1 MKIEAKGQM
10 RKALK
15 NRGAASTVKVQE
27 PFKLAAIGVLWFWL
41 VAFAL
46 LPNLLVAI
54 ASFLTRGD
62 SEFVAFTLTLS
73 SYRRLLDPLYLDVLL
88 DSLWLASVTTTLC
101 LLLGY
106 PFAYLLTRSP
116 ARWRPLLLLLVIV
129 PFWTSSLVRIYAM
142 MIVLKTQGLLNQ
154 TLLGLGLIAEPL
166 ELLYTEPAVILG
178 MLYTLLPFMIL
189 PLYAALEKLDDRL
202 IEAACDLGAGKMTIF
217 LRIVVPLTLPGIIA
231 GSLLTFLPGLGMFYV
246 ADLLGGAKTLLV
258 GNLIRDQFLSA
269 RDWPFGAAASVLL
282 TLLMGLLLWAY
293 YLSARR
299 ANRGLP

>member
-1 MKIEAKGQM
+1 MNI
-10 RKALK
+10 R
-15 NRGAASTVKVQE
+15 E
-27 PFKLAAIGVLWFWL
+27 PFKLVAIGALWFWL
-41 VAFAL
+41 MAFAL
-46 LPNLLVAI
+46 LPNLLVVV
-54 ASFLTRGD
+54 ASLLTRGD
-62 SEFVAFTLTLS
+62 NEFVAFTLTLS

-88 DSLWLASVTTTLC
+88 DSLWLAAATTTLC

-106 PFAYLLTRSP
+106 PFAYLLTRTSS
-116 ARWRPLLLLLVIV
+116 RWRPLLLLLVIV
-129 PFWTSSLVRIYAM
+129 PFWTSSLVRTYAI

-154 TLLGLGLIAEPL
+154 ALLGLGLIAEPL
-166 ELLYTEPAVILG
+166 ALLYTETAVILG

-189 PLYAALEKLDDRL
+189 PLYAALEKLDHRL
-202 IEAACDLGAGKMTIF
+202 IEAARDLGAGKITIF
-217 LRIVVPLTLPGIIA
+217 LRIVIPLTLPGIIA

-282 TLLMGLLLWAY
+282 TLLMGLLLWGY

>member
-1 MKIEAKGQM
+1 MNI
-10 RKALK
+10 R
-15 NRGAASTVKVQE
+15 E
-27 PFKLAAIGVLWFWL
+27 PFKLVAIGALWFWL
-41 VAFAL
+41 MAFAL
-46 LPNLLVAI
+46 LPNLLVAV
-54 ASFLTRGD
+54 ASLLTRGD
-62 SEFVAFTLTLS
+62 NEFVAFTLTLS

-88 DSLWLASVTTTLC
+88 DSLWLAAATTALC

-116 ARWRPLLLLLVIV
+116 VRWRPLLLLLVIV
-129 PFWTSSLVRIYAM
+129 PFWTSSLVRTYAI

-154 TLLGLGLIAEPL
+154 ALLGLGLIAEPL
-166 ELLYTEPAVILG
+166 ELLYTETAVILG

-189 PLYAALEKLDDRL
+189 PLYAALEKLDHRL
-202 IEAACDLGAGKMTIF
+202 IEAARDLGAGKITIF
-217 LRIVVPLTLPGIIA
+217 LRIAIPLTLPGIIA

-282 TLLMGLLLWAY
+282 TLLMGLLLWGY

>member
-1 MKIEAKGQM
+1 MNI
-10 RKALK
+10 R
-15 NRGAASTVKVQE
+15 E
-27 PFKLAAIGVLWFWL
+27 PFKLVAIGALWFWL
-41 VAFAL
+41 MAFAL
-46 LPNLLVAI
+46 LPNLLVAV
-54 ASFLTRGD
+54 ASLLTRGD
-62 SEFVAFTLTLS
+62 NEFVAFTLTLS

-88 DSLWLASVTTTLC
+88 DSLWLAAATTTLC

-106 PFAYLLTRSP
+106 PFAYLLTRTSS
-116 ARWRPLLLLLVIV
+116 RWRPLLLLLVIV
-129 PFWTSSLVRIYAM
+129 PFWTSSLVRTYAI

-154 TLLGLGLIAEPL
+154 ALLGLGLIAEPL
-166 ELLYTEPAVILG
+166 ELLYTETAVILG

-189 PLYAALEKLDDRL
+189 PLYAALEKLDHRL
-202 IEAACDLGAGKMTIF
+202 IEAARDLGAGKITIF
-217 LRIVVPLTLPGIIA
+217 LRIVIPLTLPGIIA

-282 TLLMGLLLWAY
+282 TLLMGLLLWGY

>member
-1 MKIEAKGQM
+1 M
-10 RKALK
+10 RI
-15 NRGAASTVKVQE
+15 RE
-27 PFKLAAIGVLWFWL
+27 PFKLIAIGALWFWL
-41 VAFAL
+41 IAFAL
-46 LPNLLVAI
+46 LPNLLVAV
-54 ASFLTRGD
+54 ASVLTRGD
-62 SEFVAFTLTLS
+62 NEFVVFTLTLS

-88 DSLWLASVTTTLC
+88 DSLWLAAATTALC

-116 ARWRPLLLLLVIV
+116 VRWRPLLLLLVIV
-129 PFWTSSLVRIYAM
+129 PFWTSSLVRTYAI

-166 ELLYTEPAVILG
+166 ELLYTESAVILG

-189 PLYAALEKLDDRL
+189 PLYAALEKLDPRL
-202 IEAACDLGAGKMTIF
+202 IEAARDLGAGKITIF
-217 LRIVVPLTLPGIIA
+217 LRIVIPLTLPGIIA

>member
-1 MKIEAKGQM
+1 
-10 RKALK
+10 
-15 NRGAASTVKVQE
+15 VKVQE
-27 PFKLAAIGVLWFWL
+27 PFKRAAIGVLGFWL

-62 SEFVAFTLTLS
+62 SEFVTFTLTLS

-88 DSLWLASVTTTLC
+88 DSLWLASTTTTLC

-116 ARWRPLLLLLVIV
+116 VRWRPLLLLLVIV

-154 TLLGLGLIAEPL
+154 ALLGLGLIAEPL
-166 ELLYTEPAVILG
+166 DLLYTEPAVILG

-202 IEAACDLGAGKMTIF
+202 IEAARDLGAGKMTIF

>member
-1 MKIEAKGQM
+1 M
-10 RKALK
+10 RI
-15 NRGAASTVKVQE
+15 RE
-27 PFKLAAIGVLWFWL
+27 PFKLIAIGALWFWL
-41 VAFAL
+41 IAFAL
-46 LPNLLVAI
+46 LPNLLVAV
-54 ASFLTRGD
+54 ASVLTRGD
-62 SEFVAFTLTLS
+62 NEFVVFTLTLS

-88 DSLWLASVTTTLC
+88 DSLWLAAATTTLC

-116 ARWRPLLLLLVIV
+116 VRWRPLLLLLVIV
-129 PFWTSSLVRIYAM
+129 PFWTSSLVRTYAI

-166 ELLYTEPAVILG
+166 ELLYTESAVILG

-189 PLYAALEKLDDRL
+189 PLYAALEKLDPRL
-202 IEAACDLGAGKMTIF
+202 IEAARDLGAGKITIF
-217 LRIVVPLTLPGIIA
+217 LRIVIPLTLPGIIA